1 MPQPGSNNLAVKKS
15 LLPARRLSTSRTL
28 AQKVIEKTFGT
39 ENKEKIFQQ
48 YPQLQKLNEDKGMNI
63 EQAKGAGILR
73 EEDENVVT
81 EASPS
86 GGMLQRR
93 NSIKP

>member
-1 MPQPGSNNLAVKKS
+1 MRIGQPPGGKGLPGPQGSKPNVQLGAQKKS

-48 YPQLQKLNEDKGMNI
+48 YP
-63 EQAKGAGILR
+63 
-73 EEDENVVT
+73 
-81 EASPS
+81 
-86 GGMLQRR
+86 
-93 NSIKP
+93 